1 MNTPETTGDF
11 NEPQST
17 RPVLRVVKGNPT
29 DEDIAVLV
37 TVLASGGSAPE
48 PAAAAEPRNDWGR
61 PIDRL
66 RPAWGSPSSF
76 LRF

>member
-1 MNTPETTGDF
+1 MNTPETTGDST
-11 NEPQST
+11 ESQSA

-37 TVLASGGSAPE
+37 TVLASGRSAPE
-48 PAAAAEPRNDWGR
+48 PPPDELRNDWGR

>member
-1 MNTPETTGDF
+1 MNTPETTGDST
-11 NEPQST
+11 ESQSA

-37 TVLASGGSAPE
+37 TVLASGRSEPE
-48 PAAAAEPRNDWGR
+48 PQSDEPRNDWGR